1 VDNVAIQLSGVSKSY
16 PGFELEDVS
25 FQLPRGYIM
34 GLVGPNGAGKTTIIR
49 IMMNLARADSGQVS
63 IFGLDNVD
71 HETEVKRRIGYVP
84 EHHNFYD
91 EMTVGWMAR
100 FVRQYYPSWDQSY
113 FDALAARFGIDVNK
127 KAGALSKGNRSKLS
141 LALAMAHRPELLIL
155 DEPTSGLDPV
165 VRRDL
170 LAELL
175 DFMGDGERSV
185 LFSTHITSDLDRVA
199 DYITIIVD
207 GRIHASDE
215 KDVLL
220 ERARKDEPTASIED
234 IVISAAR
241 GGKRDDQSRL
251 EGSLLRQ
258 VDDTPCNCDVR
269 RDLRFGSAYRL
280 RRDCY
285 VRREHRGCLLYDDGS
300 VLCPQ

>member
-1 VDNVAIQLSGVSKSY
+1 MDDAVLQLCKISKAY
-16 PGFELEDVS
+16 PGFELKDVS
-25 FQLPRGYIM
+25 FELPRGYIM

-49 IMMNLARADSGQVS
+49 IMMNLARADSGQAA

-100 FVRQYYPSWDQSY
+100 FVRQYYPSWDQNY
-113 FDALAARFGIDVNK
+113 FDALAARFEIDLGK
-127 KAGALSKGNRSKLS
+127 RAGALSKGNRSKLS

-165 VRRDL
+165 VRREL
-170 LAELL
+170 LGELL

-215 KDVLL
+215 KDALL
-220 ERARKDEPTASIED
+220 EKARKDEPTASIED
-234 IVISAAR
+234 IVILAAR
-241 GGKRDDQSRL
+241 GEK
-251 EGSLLRQ
+251 
-258 VDDTPCNCDVR
+258 
-269 RDLRFGSAYRL
+269 
-280 RRDCY
+280 
-285 VRREHRGCLLYDDGS
+285 
-300 VLCPQ
+300 

>member
-1 VDNVAIQLSGVSKSY
+1 MDNVAIQLSGVSKSY

-25 FQLPRGYIM
+25 FQLPGGYIM

-63 IFGLDNVD
+63 IFGLDNVA
-71 HETEVKRRIGYVP
+71 HENEVKRRIGYVP

-165 VRRDL
+165 VRREL

-234 IVISAAR
+234 ILISAAR
-241 GGKRDDQSRL
+241 GGRN
-251 EGSLLRQ
+251 E
-258 VDDTPCNCDVR
+258 
-269 RDLRFGSAYRL
+269 
-280 RRDCY
+280 
-285 VRREHRGCLLYDDGS
+285 
-300 VLCPQ
+300 

>member
-1 VDNVAIQLSGVSKSY
+1 VDEVVIQLSGVSKSY
-16 PGFELEDVS
+16 SGFELEDVS
-25 FQLPRGYIM
+25 FELPRGYIM

-49 IMMNLARADSGQVS
+49 IMMNLARADSGQVT
-63 IFGLDNVD
+63 IFGLDNVA
-71 HETEVKRRIGYVP
+71 HEAEVKRRIGYVP

-91 EMTVGWMAR
+91 DMTVSWMAR

-113 FDALAARFGIDVNK
+113 FDELAAKFEIDENK
-127 KAGALSKGNRSKLS
+127 KAGALSKGNRAKLS

-175 DFMGDGERSV
+175 DFMSDGERSV

-234 IVISAAR
+234 ILISAAR
-241 GGKRDDQSRL
+241 GGRN
-251 EGSLLRQ
+251 E
-258 VDDTPCNCDVR
+258 
-269 RDLRFGSAYRL
+269 
-280 RRDCY
+280 
-285 VRREHRGCLLYDDGS
+285 
-300 VLCPQ
+300 